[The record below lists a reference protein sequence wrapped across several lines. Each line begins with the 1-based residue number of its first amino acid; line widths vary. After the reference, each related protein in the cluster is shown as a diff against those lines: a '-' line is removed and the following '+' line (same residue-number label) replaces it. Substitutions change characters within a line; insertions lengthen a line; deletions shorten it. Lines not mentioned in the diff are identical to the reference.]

1 MPTNSNRIYF
11 KITYG
16 HMNIVKIELK
26 FVHTEYVDL
35 QICRTQNQHIP
46 RSLPIMCMLPS
57 HLDIILESKSSDG
70 DTLT

>member
-1 MPTNSNRIYF
+1 
-11 KITYG
+11 
-16 HMNIVKIELK
+16 MNIVKIELK

-57 HLDIILESKSSDG
+57 HLDITLGSKSSDG